1 MDKKVF
7 VTGGA
12 GGLGLAIAERHLS
25 FGDKVW
31 ALDIEASPGL
41 TGLIA
46 RDDRVA
52 FIKCDISKTI
62 NVQTALKDISPVIGK
77 LDFLYSCAG
86 IYRFE
91 DKKLLPET
99 ILDNA
104 AEMYEINAVGFLRV
118 VKELLHTLQD
128 GSVVMCVTSEAG
140 SVSENW
146 RDAEYNYCMSKAAE
160 NMACVILQKHFDNI
174 PQNTRVMCIHPGWLR
189 TAIGGKAAFENPEA
203 SVAPEVSAEE
213 IVGIALDIDNIPK
226 ERMYMDYKRKDINW

>member
-1 MDKKVF
+1 MEKEIL

-12 GGLGLAIAERHLS
+12 GGLGLAIVEKHIS

-31 ALDIEASPGL
+31 ALDIETSPGL
-41 TGLIA
+41 AALTA
-46 RDDRVA
+46 RDKRVA
-52 FIKCDISKTI
+52 FIKCDISKTS
-62 NVQTALKDISPVIGK
+62 NVKAALKDITPAIGK
-77 LDFLYSCAG
+77 LDILYSCAG

-91 DKKLLPET
+91 DKKPLPET

-104 AEMYEINAVGFLRV
+104 SIMYEINAVGFLRV
-118 VKELLHTLQD
+118 VQELLCALRD

-174 PQNTRVMCIHPGWLR
+174 QQNTRVMCIHPGWLR
-189 TAIGGKAAFENPEA
+189 TAMGGRAAFENPDS
-203 SVAPEVSAEE
+203 SVAPEVSAEG

-226 ERMYMDYKRKDINW
+226 ERMYMDYKRMDINW